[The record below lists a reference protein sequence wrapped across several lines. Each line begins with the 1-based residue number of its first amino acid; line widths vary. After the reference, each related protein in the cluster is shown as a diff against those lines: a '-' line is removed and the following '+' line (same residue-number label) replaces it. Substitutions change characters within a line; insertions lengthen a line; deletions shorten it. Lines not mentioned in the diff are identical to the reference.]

1 MCLRF
6 QGSVY
11 FVLHTHTI
19 CIPPKDTPQIEKK
32 KSTCNMKFSHP
43 PLLDKLPPPPPTI
56 LRFPF
61 LRYTHA
67 FAIILILQVDYCLEL
82 VT

>member
-11 FVLHTHTI
+11 FVLHTHAI

-32 KSTCNMKFSHP
+32 KIYLQHE
-43 PLLDKLPPPPPTI
+43 I
-56 LRFPF
+56 
-61 LRYTHA
+61 
-67 FAIILILQVDYCLEL
+67 FAPATLG
-82 VT
+82 